1 MAILWISS
9 KKEENSMLTKIQKW
23 GNSQGLRLPK
33 MLLSS
38 LHIDVGDE
46 VAISVDKGA
55 LHIVPIK
62 KIRGKYT
69 LENLVAQI
77 PEDYQPEEMDWGK
90 PTGREAW

>member
-1 MAILWISS
+1 
-9 KKEENSMLTKIQKW
+9 
-23 GNSQGLRLPK
+23 
-33 MLLSS
+33 
-38 LHIDVGDE
+38 VGDE